1 MNNSL
6 SNHRI
11 EGLDFARALAMFGM
25 LVMNFMV
32 STGAQGNGAPA
43 LVWFTNLFEGR
54 AAATFVTLAG
64 IGISLMTR
72 KARITSEQAVIQ
84 NTRTSLLKRSLF
96 LFVLGMLLYSIG
108 WSGDILHYYGFF
120 MCFAAFIIL
129 TSPKVIIV
137 ILATIALVAQFCQ
150 VFFNYMY
157 GWSPTQP
164 FLEYLD
170 FWTVTGFLRNL
181 FFNGY
186 HPVFPWFGFLLIG
199 MLIGR
204 LNLADVRIRKTILLV
219 SLTMLTATELLSRFF
234 IHLFSSSILDM
245 ESARFIFETG
255 PFPPNIFYLISN
267 SSSALLVIMLS
278 IYVVNKW
285 SNNPLIRSLI
295 YTGQLTL
302 THYVSHVVIG
312 IVILLLLDKVVVFN
326 GYVAQPLFPIFL
338 YACVYFLVSVI
349 FSASWRRKF
358 NRGPIEML
366 MRRWS

>member
-1 MNNSL
+1 MSSNLNS
-6 SNHRI
+6 HRI

-72 KARITSEQAVIQ
+72 KARITSEQEVIQ
-84 NTRTSLLKRSLF
+84 RARTSLLKRSLF

-120 MCFAAFIIL
+120 MCVAAFIIL
-129 TSPKVIIV
+129 TSPTFIIV
-137 ILATIALVAQFCQ
+137 LLATISLVAQFCQ
-150 VFFNYMY
+150 IFFNYMH

-186 HPVFPWFGFLLIG
+186 HPVFPWIGFLLIG

-204 LNLADVRIRKTILLV
+204 LNLTDARIRKIILIV
-219 SLTMLTATELLSRFF
+219 SLIMLTATELLSKFLV
-234 IHLFSSSILDM
+234 HLFSPSILDM
-245 ESARFIFETG
+245 ERALFIFDTG
-255 PFPPNIFYLISN
+255 PFPPNIFYLLSN
-267 SSSALLVIMLS
+267 SASALLVIMLS
-278 IYVVNKW
+278 IYIVNKW
-285 SNNPLIRSLI
+285 SNNLLIRSLI

-312 IVILLLLDKVVVFN
+312 IVILLLFDKVVVFN
-326 GYVAQPLFPIFL
+326 GYVAQPLLPIFL
-338 YACVYFLVSVI
+338 YACVFFIVSVI
-349 FSASWRRKF
+349 FSALWRRKYS
-358 NRGPIEML
+358 RGPIEML